1 MSDTIAAIA
10 TPASP
15 AGLGVI
21 RLSGNDAVSVAERV
35 FVPADPKKRLAER
48 PGYTALY
55 GRVADEEG
63 TIDDC
68 VALLFRAPHSYT
80 GEDTVEL
87 SCHGGVYLLQRVL
100 RACFAAGARPAG
112 PGEFTRRAFVNGKMD
127 LSQAESVMDLIAADG
142 RLAAKTALS
151 AREGALSKAL
161 YAVRQELAAA
171 CAQMAAFVDYPDDD
185 IPDLSPEALSQVLER
200 ALGALDRLLST
211 FDAGRVLREGVVTA
225 IVGTPNVGKSTL
237 MNRLSGCERSI
248 VTDIA
253 GTTRDIVE
261 ETVKLGEVTL
271 RLADTAGIRDTDD
284 RVEGIGVSRARECMD
299 SAALVLAVFD
309 VSRPF
314 SEDDRQLLGALDPV
328 HTVAVINKTDRPPL
342 WDAAATLARIP
353 ETVAISAESG
363 EGLEALSD
371 AVARVTGVCHL
382 SGDAPVLA
390 TERQRAAAL
399 RCRAAL
405 WEAKEALVA
414 GMTLDAVNVGVE
426 DALSA
431 LLELSGER
439 ATEAVVNEVFARF
452 CVGK

>member
-15 AGLGVI
+15 AGMGVI
-21 RLSGNDAVSVAERV
+21 RISGPGAIPVAERV
-35 FVPADPKKRLAER
+35 FTPADPQKHVTER

-55 GRVADEEG
+55 GHVHDEDG
-63 TIDDC
+63 PIDDC

-87 SCHGGVYLLQRVL
+87 SCHGGVYLLRRVL

-112 PGEFTRRAFVNGKMD
+112 AGEFTRRAFVNGKMD

-142 RLAAKTALS
+142 RLAAKTALA
-151 AREGALSKAL
+151 AREGALSRSL
-161 YAVRQELAAA
+161 DTVRRELVAAS
-171 CAQMAAFVDYPDDD
+171 AQMAAFVDYPDDD
-185 IPDLSPEALSQVLER
+185 IPELSPDALCGVLQR
-200 ALGALDRLLST
+200 AEELLTRLLAT
-211 FDAGRVLREGVVTA
+211 FDAGRVLREGVATA

-284 RVEGIGVSRARECMD
+284 RVEGIGVARARERMD

-309 VSRPF
+309 ISRPF
-314 SEDDRQLLGALDPV
+314 GEDDRQLLAALDPA
-328 HTVAVINKTDRPPL
+328 HTVAVVNKTDCVPL
-342 WDAAATLARIP
+342 WDATAVSAVIP
-353 ETVAISAESG
+353 ETVTLSAESG
-363 EGLEALSD
+363 EGLSALSE

-382 SGDAPVLA
+382 SGDAPMLA

-399 RCRAAL
+399 RCQAAVRDAKAAL
-405 WEAKEALVA
+405 MN
-414 GMTLDAVNVGVE
+414 GMTLDAVNVGVD
-426 DALSA
+426 DALAA